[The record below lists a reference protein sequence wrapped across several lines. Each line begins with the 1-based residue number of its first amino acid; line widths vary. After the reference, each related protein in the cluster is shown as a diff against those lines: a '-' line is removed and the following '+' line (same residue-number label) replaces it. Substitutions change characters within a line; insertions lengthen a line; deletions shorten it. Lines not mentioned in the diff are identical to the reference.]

1 MLSGSA
7 KRMPNDDQ
15 TNDSVFVSLP
25 FYIWPMSSA
34 IMRQWWLYLLFI
46 RRGSGKSAKDSKRP
60 NGESTGKG
68 YFISLAPWRWME
80 WVRQSLGR
88 SNGWLMVGLNNEAT
102 CNSGTDLSQNCHR
115 IGEQPKRAKQ
125 LSFSATGSPQKCL
138 EMHRHLLSHC
148 RQANSHSFGRIKEIV
163 PILAKELGGCVVWQN
178 CSNIY
183 VVSKYCNSIY
193 VVSIPT
199 FHSTA
204 AAALYIIGLGAVWSF
219 NHRQA
224 AYPPVQMFRCHIN
237 LWTPLLFF

>member
-15 TNDSVFVSLP
+15 TNDSPVFVSLP

-46 RRGSGKSAKDSKRP
+46 RRGSGKSAQDSKRP
-60 NGESTGKG
+60 NSESTGKAH
-68 YFISLAPWRWME
+68 FISLAPRRWME

-102 CNSGTDLSQNCHR
+102 CNSETDLSQNCHR

-125 LSFSATGSPQKCL
+125 LSFSATGSLQKCL
-138 EMHRHLLSHC
+138 KMHRHLLSHC
-148 RQANSHSFGRIKEIV
+148 WQANSHSFGRIKEIV
-163 PILAKELGGCVVWQN
+163 PLLAKELRVCVVWEIKY

-183 VVSKYCNSIY
+183 VVSKYCSSIY

-199 FHSTA
+199 FHTT
-204 AAALYIIGLGAVWSF
+204 W
-219 NHRQA
+219 RQL
-224 AYPPVQMFRCHIN
+224 CCI
-237 LWTPLLFF
+237 L